1 MPTTR
6 IEPAQRADAPRLTH
20 IAMAAKRHW
29 GYSDELMRMWS
40 ADLTVTAETIDK
52 FAVYVA
58 RRDGVAAGF
67 YALSQEGAE
76 IELEHMWVAPEAMG
90 AGIGALLFTHA
101 LAASRALGGSR
112 LLIASDPHAEGFYL
126 RMGAQRVGEVASTP
140 AGRSLPLL
148 RVALTGHVADE

>member
-1 MPTTR
+1 
-6 IEPAQRADAPRLTH
+6 
-20 IAMAAKRHW
+20 MAAKRHW

-40 ADLTVTAETIDK
+40 ADLTVTVETLDR

-58 RRDGVAAGF
+58 RCDGIVAGF
-67 YALSQEGAE
+67 YALSQEGDE
-76 IELEHMWVAPEAMG
+76 IELEHMWVEPHAMG
-90 AGIGALLFTHA
+90 AGIGALLFAHA
-101 LAASRALGGSR
+101 LDTSRTLGGSH

-148 RVALTGHVADE
+148 RVALARRGADE